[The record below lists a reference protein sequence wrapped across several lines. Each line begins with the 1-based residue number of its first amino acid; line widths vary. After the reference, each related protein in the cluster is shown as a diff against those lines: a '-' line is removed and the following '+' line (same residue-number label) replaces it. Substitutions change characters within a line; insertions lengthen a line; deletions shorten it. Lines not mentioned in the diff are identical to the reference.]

1 VGNGVLWDLADAMT
15 SSSESERILEMAAAG
30 IPRVAQAI
38 AAISVE
44 DRIKALEAAERSYCQ
59 TALDIAYGEAQAEGW
74 AAALMF
80 QLRAELEKQKVGEE
94 GGWRLHSQI
103 YGTTEPL
110 VVILKLSRLEIG
122 QCDKPI
128 ILGPYYT
135 LLMLESPFVV
145 RGFSV
150 LSRSCSMCCRNSFSN
165 FSNASKRFCIR
176 VRIAGFVWERPNGS
190 VWRQAAAEISSAML
204 TRRTFGLC
212 TRRRLTRRQQ

>member
-1 VGNGVLWDLADAMT
+1 MT

-59 TALDIAYGEAQAEGW
+59 TALDIGYGEAQAEGW

-110 VVILKLSRLEIG
+110 VVILK
-122 QCDKPI
+122 
-128 ILGPYYT
+128 
-135 LLMLESPFVV
+135 
-145 RGFSV
+145 
-150 LSRSCSMCCRNSFSN
+150 
-165 FSNASKRFCIR
+165 
-176 VRIAGFVWERPNGS
+176 
-190 VWRQAAAEISSAML
+190 
-204 TRRTFGLC
+204 
-212 TRRRLTRRQQ
+212 